1 MTTFTERVLQIV
13 REIEKGKVM
22 TYKEVAMR
30 ASSSALSTG
39 SGYAARAVG
48 TIMKNNYEMTVP
60 CHRVVRS
67 DGHIGDYNRG
77 GKEKKI
83 ELLKS
88 EGVLIVDDK
97 INLK

>member
-1 MTTFTERVLQIV
+1 MTNFKEKVLQIV

-30 ASSSALSTG
+30 AGAAG
-39 SGYAARAVG
+39 AARAVG
-48 TIMKNNYEMTVP
+48 TIMKNNYDATVP

-77 GKEKKI
+77 GREKKI

-88 EGVLIVDDK
+88 EGVLIIDNKVK
-97 INLK
+97 LRNIY